1 MATILSRKFFSRRVE
16 ITGGAAISYASLMR
30 SAPAVTGTPQWGEN
44 ADGSPSMDSFAGGTV
59 ALIPVT
65 AVINV
70 GFDAQ
75 VDDADTASSYT
86 GVPVAAAQVFNV
98 PDFVR
103 GPVDSNHIWLFS
115 ATTQLVDLIFQGY

>member
-59 ALIPVT
+59 SLIPVT

-70 GFDAQ
+70 GYDAQ
-75 VDDADTASSYT
+75 VDDADTASTYT
-86 GVPVAAAQVFNV
+86 GVPVAAAQVYNV

-103 GPVDSNHIWLFS
+103 GPVDTNHVWLFS

>member
-16 ITGGAAISYASLMR
+16 ITGGTAISYADLMR

-65 AVINV
+65 AEIYV
-70 GFDAQ
+70 GYDAQ
-75 VDDADTASSYT
+75 VADADAATTYT
-86 GVPVAAAQVFNV
+86 GVPSAAAQVYNV

-103 GPVDSNHIWLFS
+103 GPVDTETVWLFS
-115 ATTQLVDLIFQGY
+115 ASTQDVDLIFQGY